1 MTDAEILAGIAAVA
15 REHLEWTGPVRP
27 EMRLVEELRLDSIKL
42 LTLAIELE
50 NRFRV
55 RLDEE
60 DERAIVT
67 VGDLVAAIG
76 WWLEDRGPGPVARG
90 PENDRGPWP
99 VARGPEDDRGPGPG
113 ARGPEG
119 DDPEGNR

>member
-60 DERAIVT
+60 DERAILT
-67 VGDLVAAIG
+67 VGDLVATIG
-76 WWLEDRGPGPVARG
+76 RRLEERGRGTGDRGQETEATGDKAQGAADKDPWGRG
-90 PENDRGPWP
+90 
-99 VARGPEDDRGPGPG
+99 
-113 ARGPEG
+113 
-119 DDPEGNR
+119 

>member
-1 MTDAEILAGIAAVA
+1 MTDDAILAGIADVA
-15 REHLEWTGPVRP
+15 REHLEWPGPVRP

-60 DERAIVT
+60 DETAIET
-67 VGDLVAAIG
+67 VADLVSAIRRQ
-76 WWLEDRGPGPVARG
+76 LER
-90 PENDRGPWP
+90 
-99 VARGPEDDRGPGPG
+99 
-113 ARGPEG
+113 
-119 DDPEGNR
+119 